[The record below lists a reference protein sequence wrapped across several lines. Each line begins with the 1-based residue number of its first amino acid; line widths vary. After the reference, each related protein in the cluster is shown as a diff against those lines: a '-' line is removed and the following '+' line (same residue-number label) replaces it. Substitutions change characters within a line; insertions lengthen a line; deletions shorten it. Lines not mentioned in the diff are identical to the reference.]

1 MDQEP
6 PVKRNLFL
14 IVVVVLFNLIWLTL
28 LFMSCRAEK
37 VPLGESSRPN
47 EVLVASW
54 DWGAISEWQ
63 TQSLPW
69 GAADSAAEACPADH
83 NVPLYKPPSTW
94 SITPLT

>member
-28 LFMSCRAEK
+28 LFMSCRVEK

-63 TQSLPW
+63 TQSWP
-69 GAADSAAEACPADH
+69 
-83 NVPLYKPPSTW
+83 
-94 SITPLT
+94 

>member
-37 VPLGESSRPN
+37 VPLGESSHPN
-47 EVLVASW
+47 EMLVASW
-54 DWGAISEWQ
+54 DWGA
-63 TQSLPW
+63 T
-69 GAADSAAEACPADH
+69 DSAAEACPADH

>member
-14 IVVVVLFNLIWLTL
+14 IVVVILFNMIWLTL

-37 VPLGESSRPN
+37 APLGESSHPN
-47 EVLVASW
+47 QVLIESW
-54 DWGAISEWQ
+54 DWAALTDGQVQ
-63 TQSLPW
+63 TEVW
-69 GAADSAAEACPADH
+69 GVPVSRADACLEDH
-83 NVPLYKPPSTW
+83 NVPLYNPPSTW